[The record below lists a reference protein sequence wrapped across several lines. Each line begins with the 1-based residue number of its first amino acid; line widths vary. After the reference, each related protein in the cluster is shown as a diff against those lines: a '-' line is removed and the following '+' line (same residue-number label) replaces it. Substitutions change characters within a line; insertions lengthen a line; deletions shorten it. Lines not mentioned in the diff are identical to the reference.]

1 MKANVG
7 KIRTFSTLHLVSFSL
22 SFGGCFALLTASK
35 ALQLASEDF
44 VIPIYRT
51 TKQGSECLD

>member
-22 SFGGCFALLTASK
+22 SFGWSLSK